1 MAQTGLITHNLWV
14 IFSVLHLQSQGLA
27 AFMLESTFVGLFYF
41 GWDKVSKK
49 QHLCATF
56 CMAIGSSFSALLIL
70 VANGYMQHPVGS
82 EFVAST
88 MRMETVSL
96 LDVFIIPHEILTI
109 IFRI

>member
-1 MAQTGLITHNLWV
+1 
-14 IFSVLHLQSQGLA
+14 
-27 AFMLESTFVGLFYF
+27 
-41 GWDKVSKK
+41 
-49 QHLCATF
+49 
-56 CMAIGSSFSALLIL
+56 MAIGSSFSALLIL